1 VNGYLLEAHS
11 GNEGI
16 LNNPVEPIQTPKTNF
31 SAAATPGTLY
41 PAVPSQLAIWVA
53 LSAVYVLWGSTYL
66 GIRFAIETIPT
77 FFMAAARWII
87 AGTAMYLFARL
98 RGAKAPA
105 RQHWLQ
111 ATIVGTC
118 LIVGGNGG
126 VTFAERYLPSGLTA
140 LLVATVAIFLT
151 VFGWWFRMTP
161 RPRAAI
167 FVALLLGLV
176 GVAILSQANP
186 NDKPTTNWNIGIAAS
201 LFASAIFAA
210 GSLYS
215 RRSPR
220 PGSAILWVGMQ
231 MICGGIL
238 LAAIG
243 LVMGE
248 GAHFQLAAISP
259 KSLWALAYLVLFGS
273 IIGYSAYVWVA
284 RVCQPSLF
292 GTYSFVNPVV
302 AVLLGW
308 IFAGEQ
314 INLQV
319 ILGAAI
325 VVSAVAIIVLQPGE
339 KARR

>member
-1 VNGYLLEAHS
+1 MQK
-11 GNEGI
+11 
-16 LNNPVEPIQTPKTNF
+16 PVFPAGTAPSTAGATRQ
-31 SAAATPGTLY
+31 AA
-41 PAVPSQLAIWVA
+41 PSQLAIWVA
-53 LSAVYVLWGSTYL
+53 LSAVYVIWGSTYL

-77 FFMAAARWII
+77 FFMAGSRWII

-98 RGAKAPA
+98 RGAKAPT
-105 RQHWLQ
+105 RRHWRE
-111 ATIVGTC
+111 AIIVGSC

-151 VFGWWFRMTP
+151 LFGWWFRFTSRP
-161 RPRAAI
+161 RPAV
-167 FVALLLGLV
+167 FFALLLGLV
-176 GVAILSQANP
+176 GVAILSRP
-186 NDKPTTNWNIGIAAS
+186 NIAGATTANWNIGIAAS

-220 PGSAILWVGMQ
+220 PESSILWVGMQ
-231 MICGGIL
+231 MICGGII

-243 LVMGE
+243 GLTGE
-248 GAHFQLAAISP
+248 GSHFQLAAISQ

-284 RVCQPSLF
+284 RVCHPSLF

-308 IFAGEQ
+308 ILAGEQ
-314 INLQV
+314 INLQ
-319 ILGAAI
+319 IICGAAI
-325 VVSAVAIIVLQPGE
+325 VVAAVAIIVRAPTPRG
-339 KARR
+339 

>member
-1 VNGYLLEAHS
+1 LSDSAER
-11 GNEGI
+11 I
-16 LNNPVEPIQTPKTNF
+16 QMQKPVF
-31 SAAATPGTLY
+31 SAGTAASTRHQK
-41 PAVPSQLAIWVA
+41 APSQLAIWVA

-66 GIRFAIETIPT
+66 GIRFAIETIPI
-77 FFMAAARWII
+77 FFMAASRWII

-98 RGAKAPA
+98 RGAKAPT
-105 RQHWLQ
+105 RRHWLE
-111 ATIVGTC
+111 AVIVGGC

-151 VFGWWFRMTP
+151 LFGWWFGVTSRP
-161 RPRAAI
+161 RPAV

-176 GVAILSQANP
+176 GVAILSRP
-186 NDKPTTNWNIGIAAS
+186 NFAVATTTNWNIGIAAA

-215 RRSPR
+215 RRSHR
-220 PGSAILWVGMQ
+220 PESSILWVGMQ
-231 MICGGIL
+231 MICGGII
-238 LAAIG
+238 LAGIG
-243 LVMGE
+243 ALTGE
-248 GAHFQLAAISP
+248 GSHFQLAAISQ

-284 RVCQPSLF
+284 RVCHPSLF

-308 IFAGEQ
+308 MLAGEL
-314 INLQV
+314 INLQ
-319 ILGAAI
+319 IICGAAI
-325 VVSAVAIIVLQPGE
+325 VIAAVAIIVR
-339 KARR
+339 AR